1 MTNHALAAIVLVGA
15 LLLLLVQ
22 GVAGRGEAAP
32 GCHALILPEECRQIQ
47 ARFRQ
52 AKDTRQRQAVEAA
65 YRELISERERLC
77 PKSKESGETRPVQP
91 IQVPEHAGKAR
102 SLML

>member
-1 MTNHALAAIVLVGA
+1 MTSHVLAAIVLAGA

-52 AKDTRQRQAVEAA
+52 AKDTRERQAVEAA
-65 YRELISERERLC
+65 YRELIAERERLC
-77 PKSKESGETRPVQP
+77 PKGKASGETRPA
-91 IQVPEHAGKAR
+91 QVPEHTGKAR
-102 SLML
+102 TLML